1 MKVHYS
7 FESYINI
14 KKPVVTVG
22 TFDGVHIGHQTIIE
36 RLKTIAKKIDG
47 ETVLL
52 TFYPH
57 PRKVILNDQS
67 NLKLINTK
75 NEKIKL
81 LEQYGL
87 DHLFI
92 HPFNE
97 EFSRISPTSYV
108 RDLLVNQLKTNHLVI
123 GYNHQFGRNREG
135 NLTLL
140 RELSSIYDFNIE
152 EISAQ
157 QINEIKVS
165 STKIRAAIEAGNIAT
180 ANNYLGH
187 TFSISGKVIQG
198 NKLGRTIGFPTANI
212 KIDESDKICPPKG
225 VYAVRVKLDNQTL
238 NGMMNIGTRPTVEK
252 EQTTLSNEVHIFNFN
267 KDIYNLTIQIE
278 FIARIREEKK
288 FNDINGLKQQLID
301 DQKKSMEILS

>member
-238 NGMMNIGTRPTVEK
+238 NGMMNIGTRPTIEK

>member
-1 MKVHYS
+1 LKVHYS

-81 LEQYGL
+81 LEQYVL

-108 RDLLVNQLKTNHLVI
+108 RDLLVNHLKTNHLVI

-140 RELSSIYDFNIE
+140 TELSSIYDFNIE

-238 NGMMNIGTRPTVEK
+238 NGMMNIGTRPTIEK

-278 FIARIREEKK
+278 FIARIRE
-288 FNDINGLKQQLID
+288 
-301 DQKKSMEILS
+301 

>member
-1 MKVHYS
+1 LKVHYS

-238 NGMMNIGTRPTVEK
+238 NGMMNIGTRPTIEK